1 MLRSTCTRLKLPSD
15 FRVHLLRHEPQRR
28 DHATGRS
35 LTVQWIRRDSRGRPP
50 QSARVAGARR
60 ERQAF
65 CPSLLSPA
73 GGRALGRCVSPGD
86 SFLSHFCASFLEPP
100 SFFLSSSLV
109 SAPHS
114 GFRACVV
121 RPFKDKS
128 VKPALLSMYGNA
140 RETDV
145 PELKT
150 FEVLCLPTI
159 YDWLHW
165 TRNTAA
171 TLVHTGSS
179 TYNTQ
184 ILWLYVGEDHHCNCR
199 RRARGGD
206 CCSRQKDWVCRPRVA
221 PPPQCLPHR

>member
-1 MLRSTCTRLKLPSD
+1 LVAVLLRSTCTRLKLPSD

-109 SAPHS
+109 STAVAGFVFFAGLLLRPGPVSLPAP
-114 GFRACVV
+114 RVPAALACC
-121 RPFKDKS
+121 RC
-128 VKPALLSMYGNA
+128 
-140 RETDV
+140 
-145 PELKT
+145 
-150 FEVLCLPTI
+150 VLGCC
-159 YDWLHW
+159 
-165 TRNTAA
+165 A
-171 TLVHTGSS
+171 GSS
-179 TYNTQ
+179 PS
-184 ILWLYVGEDHHCNCR
+184 
-199 RRARGGD
+199 RG
-206 CCSRQKDWVCRPRVA
+206 RPRA
-221 PPPQCLPHR
+221 SAGCRG